1 MPEQFRCELVSW
13 NKMYNMTRLLAAKI
27 KQQGFAPDMI
37 VAIARGGC
45 IPARI
50 LCDHLDISRL
60 TTIQVTHYE
69 SGASKKKSAHL
80 IEALRADIRGSKV
93 LIVDDVNDTGQT
105 LELALQ
111 HMQSFHPAEARV
123 AVLHDKQVSTF
134 SPDFYVAKVRKWRWI
149 IYPWAVIEDVGGLLG
164 RRATRPAT
172 PAEAAQVFAQEF
184 ACRLPRQIV
193 EDVYALAGWTEPPA
207 DRCVSILQTAQK
219 SK

>member
-13 NKMYNMTRLLAAKI
+13 NRMYHMTRLLAAKI

-69 SGASKKKSAHL
+69 SGASRKKGAHL
-80 IEALRADIRGSKV
+80 IEPLRADIRGRKV
-93 LIVDDVNDTGQT
+93 LMVDDVNDTGQT

-111 HMQSFHPAEARV
+111 HLRSFHPAEVRV
-123 AVLHDKQVSTF
+123 AVLHDKQISTF
-134 SPDFYVAKVRKWRWI
+134 SPDYYVAKVRKWRWI
-149 IYPWAVIEDVGGLLG
+149 IYPWAVIEDISGLLG
-164 RRATRPAT
+164 RMAARPAT
-172 PAEAAQVFAQEF
+172 PAEATQVFARQF

-193 EDVYALAGWTEPPA
+193 EDVYALAAW
-207 DRCVSILQTAQK
+207 R
-219 SK
+219 